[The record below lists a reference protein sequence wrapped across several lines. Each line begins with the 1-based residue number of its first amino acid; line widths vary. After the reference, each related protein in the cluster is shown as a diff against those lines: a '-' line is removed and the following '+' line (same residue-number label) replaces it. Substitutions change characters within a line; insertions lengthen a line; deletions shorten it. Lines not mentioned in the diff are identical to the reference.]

1 MQTRIFENEVYR
13 GEPAVLIENGTVRA
27 LLCPARG
34 AKIASLCLRRGDGAE
49 PAGWTEVLSQI
60 DGDRYRIPPEY
71 GREFQGEDG
80 SGFDDM
86 AATIDACEIRVGQ
99 GAQAAPGGTGG
110 KGSPG
115 RSGSSGSSTD
125 TSSTGNSTDTSST
138 GGTIRGTVRLPDHG
152 EAWSRPWSY
161 RLDGDS
167 VILSIDG
174 KALPYHFM
182 KKIFLSD
189 DTLVVDYSAENRASV
204 RIPFQWAAH
213 ALFHISPGARLD
225 VPADMKKIHNVCPSS
240 TLPEAGVVYDYP
252 RPFGPQG
259 IDLSRMPPKNGHG
272 AQKYW
277 FTDAATEG
285 RCSITDPEIGIRS
298 SLLFDPAD
306 LPWLGIWV
314 NEGFWHNGYNLG
326 IEPSTCWLDSP
337 AASIE
342 HGRCLFL
349 EAGEIKEW
357 TLRVKLEA
365 V

>member
-1 MQTRIFENEVYR
+1 MRTTIVDKEVFR
-13 GEPAVLIENGTVRA
+13 GEQAVIIENGTVRA
-27 LLCPARG
+27 AVLPGRG
-34 AKIASLCLRRGDGAE
+34 AKVTSLCLRGSEGEE
-49 PAGWTEVLSQI
+49 PDGWTEVLSQI

-71 GREFQGEDG
+71 GREFLGEDG

-86 AATIDACEIRVGQ
+86 AATIDACELAGLQ
-99 GAQAAPGGTGG
+99 GLPGA
-110 KGSPG
+110 
-115 RSGSSGSSTD
+115 SGNG
-125 TSSTGNSTDTSST
+125 ST
-138 GGTIRGTVRLPDHG
+138 GGGSTGGPVRLPDHG

-161 RLDGDS
+161 RIDGES
-167 VILSIDG
+167 VLLSIDG
-174 KALPYHFM
+174 RALPYRFM
-182 KKIFLSD
+182 KKISLTD
-189 DTLVVDYSAENRASV
+189 DELVIDYSAENRAAV

-213 ALFHISPGARLD
+213 ALFRISPGARLE
-225 VPADMKKIHNVCPSS
+225 VPADMKKIRNVYPGS
-240 TLPEAGVVYDYP
+240 TLPEAGAEYDYP
-252 RPFGPQG
+252 LPFGAEG

-277 FTDAATEG
+277 FIESVNEG

-298 SLLFDPAD
+298 SLLFDPVD

-314 NEGFWHNGYNLG
+314 NEGFWHGGYNLG

-337 AASIE
+337 AAAME

-349 EAGEIKEW
+349 EPGEIRKW

>member
-13 GEPAVLIENGTVRA
+13 SEPAVIIENGMVRA
-27 LLCPARG
+27 VVLPARG
-34 AKIASLCLRRGDGAE
+34 AKVASLCLHRGDGEE

-71 GREFQGEDG
+71 GREFLGEDG

-86 AATIDACEIRVGQ
+86 ITTIDACEVRVEHGVH
-99 GAQAAPGGTGG
+99 GGI
-110 KGSPG
+110 
-115 RSGSSGSSTD
+115 STD
-125 TSSTGNSTDTSST
+125 SP
-138 GGTIRGTVRLPDHG
+138 VRLPDHG

-167 VILSIDG
+167 VVLSIDG
-174 KALPYHFM
+174 RALPYHFM
-182 KKIFLSD
+182 KKISLED
-189 DTLVVDYSAENRASV
+189 DSLVVDYSAENRADV
-204 RIPFQWAAH
+204 PVPFQWAAH
-213 ALFHISPGARLD
+213 ALFRISPGARLE

-259 IDLSRMPPKNGHG
+259 IDLSSMPPKNGHG

-285 RCSITDPEIGIRS
+285 RCSITDPEIDIRS
-298 SLLFDPAD
+298 SILFDPAD

-337 AASIE
+337 AAAME